1 MKTIKKEPEIRVTT
15 FFDGGLQAKDV
26 FADLIIE
33 KYLRQARNPLPKQ
46 GMMLYNTSS
55 ISMNHGRLD
64 CAVNQP

>member
-1 MKTIKKEPEIRVTT
+1 MKNKEPKIQVPT

-33 KYLRQARNPLPKQ
+33 KYLRQAKKPLSNSDF
-46 GMMLYNTSS
+46 MLYNKDS
-55 ISMNHGRLD
+55 IPMNHGRLD

>member
-15 FFDGGLQAKDV
+15 FFDGDLQAKEV
-26 FADLIIE
+26 FADLMIE

-46 GMMLYNTSS
+46 RTMLYNDNS
-55 ISMNHGRLD
+55 IPMNHGRLD